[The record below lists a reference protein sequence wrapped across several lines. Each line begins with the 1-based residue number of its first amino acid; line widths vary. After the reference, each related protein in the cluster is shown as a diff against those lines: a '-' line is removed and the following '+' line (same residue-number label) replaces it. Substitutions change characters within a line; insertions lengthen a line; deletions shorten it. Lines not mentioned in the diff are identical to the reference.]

1 MSRTC
6 LINMLASYHFIS
18 LKGAEFL
25 SVVKKLFLFCS
36 CMLYSLNSVI
46 TINLNTNLSH
56 IVDELKQDKCQA
68 PL

>member
-25 SVVKKLFLFCS
+25 SVVKKTFFILQ
-36 CMLYSLNSVI
+36 LYVI
-46 TINLNTNLSH
+46 QPKFSYYY
-56 IVDELKQDKCQA
+56 
-68 PL
+68 